1 MSSKKSKKSSDLK
14 VEIQH
19 NTKVRDYSEM
29 KLSADIK
36 KCEPAIAKLE
46 NDIKNHDQLMKDK
59 AEQLKD
65 SKKKLEEYKF
75 IQVNLTLC
83 TV

>member
-1 MSSKKSKKSSDLK
+1 MSSKKSKKSEVK

-36 KCEPAIAKLE
+36 KCESAIAKLE
-46 NDIKNHDQLMKDK
+46 DSIKNHDQLMKDK

-65 SKKKLEEYKF
+65 SKKKLEEFKF
-75 IQVNLTLC
+75 IQGNLPLC

>member
-36 KCEPAIAKLE
+36 KCESAIAKLE
-46 NDIKNHDQLMKDK
+46 DSIKNHDQLMKDK
-59 AEQLKD
+59 AEQLKE
-65 SKKKLEEYKF
+65 SKKKLEEFNF
-75 IQVNLTLC
+75 IKNNLPLV